1 MIIAIP
7 IFKNRISPR
16 LDCARKVLLVNILQ
30 REKKIVSYEE
40 KEFQTVETGENTDF
54 YLSNE
59 IDTVICGGISIEMQD
74 FLLKHDIRV
83 ISWVT
88 GETKKVLDLF
98 IEGKLVSGAMLC
110 PGMRM
115 RRWRF
120 CCQGLEENQRT
131 FKKL

>member
-1 MIIAIP
+1 MEIAIP
-7 IFKNRISPR
+7 LFGNRISPR
-16 LDCARKVLLVNILQ
+16 LDCAKKVLLVNILE
-30 REKKIVSYEE
+30 REKKIVSSEE
-40 KEFQTVETGENTDF
+40 KEFQTVGTSENMDF

-88 GETKKVLDLF
+88 GEAQKALDLF
-98 IEGKLVSGAMLC
+98 IEGKLVSGAILC
-110 PGMRM
+110 PGMKM

-120 CCQGLEENQRT
+120 CCQGQEENQRT
-131 FKKL
+131 FKKS